1 MNEWQSQI
9 NQNIPDLQMYLDGG
23 VKIENPL
30 CTYIEKGV
38 EIGAGSVI
46 LSGSR
51 LTNNTII
58 GKNCVIGPE
67 ARISNCQ
74 ISDEVQ
80 VKDSTLLDSQVGC
93 NTKIGPYAYIRPN
106 TVVGCNVKIGDFV
119 ELKNSI
125 IGDNT
130 KISHLSYVG
139 DSDLGKGINIGCGV
153 VFVNY
158 DGINK
163 HRSVVED
170 EAFIGCNVNLISPVK
185 IGKSAYIAAGSTIRK
200 DVESGA
206 LAIARENK
214 QTTVS
219 DWANKRK
226 LLKK

>member
-9 NQNIPDLQMYLDGG
+9 NRNIPDLQMYLDGG
-23 VKIENPL
+23 VVIENPL

-38 EIGAGSVI
+38 KIGTGSVI

-51 LTNNTII
+51 LSSNTIV
-58 GKNCVIGPE
+58 GKSCVIGPE
-67 ARISNCQ
+67 ARISNCR
-74 ISDEVQ
+74 IGDEVE
-80 VKDSTLLDSQVGC
+80 VKDSTLLDSKVGDK
-93 NTKIGPYAYIRPN
+93 TKIGPYAYIRPN

-119 ELKNSI
+119 ELKNSN

-158 DGINK
+158 DGIKK

-170 EAFIGCNVNLISPVK
+170 DAFIGCNVNLISPVK
-185 IGKSAYIAAGSTIRK
+185 VGKSAYIAAGSTIRK
-200 DVESGA
+200 DVEEGA

-214 QTTVS
+214 QTTIS

-226 LLKK
+226 LLK